1 MDVVMVQVVTV
12 LVEAMCCAI
21 GLVGAVMRAAVGL
34 VGAVMRAA
42 VSRGSDDGGGADS
55 RGGGLMV
62 KVEVVTEEVW
72 RTSCWRWSYW

>member
-12 LVEAMCCAI
+12 VVEAMCCAI